1 MYGLWWQLTFFR
13 CLKLELKREKI
24 IQIFKLVQVSIIT
37 LLMFRLS
44 LVLYTGEI
52 DRGVQK
58 NIPRFLVALQD
69 RTYHLEMVHSYGLFR
84 SMTGVGGRP
93 EVIIKGGDTPTGP
106 WKEFDFLYKP
116 GNVNTR
122 PSFVAPHQP
131 RLDWQMWFASLGT
144 YDRKPWFL
152 SLLHKLLLGKSP
164 VLGLLNDGHFEHQP
178 PQFIKVDL
186 YRYHFTE
193 NTTSFWN
200 VLSQMS
206 EKSWWSREY
215 VSDYT
220 PFIINRN
227 DTESFEALI
236 QKRFKLLRTDPTSRM
251 RTKKLLFCKRMQ
263 SLHVSKVVLD
273 LPVVG
278 YNVIEEITRKS
289 AVKVNQDKHTSFVDV
304 LCCSLMDIERAE
316 VEALVAFLQSDLCNV
331 KTTKRDIVIQPGQS
345 LKVVCH
351 VDVGPLEMRVPVLFE
366 PNLECPWV
374 DGLEVPETLTVVSR
388 GARVSI
394 QVNNPSNRAI
404 VLKRRTV
411 LGTLQMVRSINPM
424 DVIQSKNTNNNTDEP
439 QCNGTEVG
447 VSVDS
452 IGSKEKLMGNRNSD
466 GLPEVNL
473 EGQTNKQK
481 WKVQQ
486 MLKEEADSFSREGEI
501 GDAKGLQMNI
511 HLTDSVP
518 VQKNYTAI
526 PRPLYPEVKQYV
538 EDLLNKGY
546 VQKSRSSY
554 SSPVVCVIKK
564 DGNLRL
570 CVDYRQLN
578 KKTVPDRH
586 PLPRVQA
593 TLESLDGNKW
603 FTVLDQGKAYHQGY
617 IDPESRHK
625 TAFITPWGLFEW
637 VRIPFGLTNAPGEFQ
652 RFMEH
657 CLEGLKED
665 ICIPYL
671 DDIIIFSKTFD
682 EHVEHVRLVI
692 QRLRANGIKLKP
704 EKCNFFQREVNYL
717 GQIVSAEGYRLD
729 PGKTETVRALKDSEP
744 KTIGELRKRL
754 GLLGYYRRYIKD
766 FARIARPL
774 FDFLQAP
781 PDVNSNSSNVKNSVP
796 SSQPIQWQSR
806 HQNALSELLDCLISP
821 PILGYLDYNQPFEL
835 HTDASLRGLG
845 AVLYQMQEGKMR
857 VIEYG
862 SRSLNPAERRYH
874 AGKLEFLALKWAV
887 CEHFRDILYYAPNF
901 TIYTDNNPLTYILPA
916 AKLNATGHRWASELV
931 DFTFD
936 IKYRPGRN
944 NQDADALS
952 RMPVD
957 LANYRE
963 MCTEEV
969 PSENIKAVI
978 TGITAQQY
986 GNATWVTA
994 LTLDEDLPD
1003 IDNDFL
1009 TNDGCRLC
1017 IGNYVILKAQKED
1030 LSIGKV
1036 RSFKLE
1042 GRRPSIQDAK
1052 NELPNTKT
1060 LLRQWHKLKIGKD
1073 GLLHESGPYTQLVL
1087 PRKFLPSVYKELH
1100 QDMGHLGA
1108 ERVVQLARERFYW
1121 PNMEREI
1128 THFVTNVCGCLK
1140 QRRPARPTCAPL
1152 CSITTCSPF
1161 ELISID
1167 YIHLEKSSGGYEYIL
1182 RFMSFESQ
1190 ANTKFVQCP
1199 EGELQKRK
1207 EVVHTVTLH
1216 EIDVINSRTQGFLA
1230 LFSGDTGEIK
1240 GEVREQINAKVAE
1253 WREEGKA
1260 EIVPG
1265 VLFVDEVHM
1274 LDIECF
1280 SFLNRALE
1288 SDMSPILIMA
1298 TNRGI
1303 TKIRGTNYN
1312 SPHGI
1317 PLDLLDRLLI
1327 ITTTP
1332 YEEKELKQILA
1343 IRCEEEDV
1351 EMSEDAMG
1359 VLTKIGQE
1367 TSLRYAIQLIT
1378 AASLV
1383 CRKRKGTEVQI
1394 DDIKRSDDE
1403 LYG

>member
-1 MYGLWWQLTFFR
+1 MKTTALWDTGAQVSIVSSAWLQEHLPKAKIQGVEE
-13 CLKLELKREKI
+13 LLGVNELELKAANGTA
-24 IQIFKLVQVSIIT
+24 LPYCGWT
-37 LLMFRLS
+37 
-44 LVLYTGEI
+44 EI
-52 DRGVQK
+52 DFSLLGT
-58 NIPRFLVALQD
+58 NSD
-69 RTYHLEMVHSYGLFR
+69 YGLKI
-84 SMTGVGGRP
+84 P
-93 EVIIKGGDTPTGP
+93 
-106 WKEFDFLYKP
+106 FL
-116 GNVNTR
+116 
-122 PSFVAPHQP
+122 
-131 RLDWQMWFASLGT
+131 
-144 YDRKPWFL
+144 
-152 SLLHKLLLGKSP
+152 
-164 VLGLLNDGHFEHQP
+164 
-178 PQFIKVDL
+178 
-186 YRYHFTE
+186 
-193 NTTSFWN
+193 
-200 VLSQMS
+200 
-206 EKSWWSREY
+206 
-215 VSDYT
+215 
-220 PFIINRN
+220 
-227 DTESFEALI
+227 
-236 QKRFKLLRTDPTSRM
+236 
-251 RTKKLLFCKRMQ
+251 
-263 SLHVSKVVLD
+263 VSKVALD
-273 LPVVG
+273 FPIVG
-278 YNVIEEITRKS
+278 YNVIEEITRRS
-289 AVKVNQDKHTSFVDV
+289 AVKVNQDEQTSFVDV

-316 VEALVAFLQSDLCNV
+316 VEALVAFLQSERTYDLCNV

-345 LKVVCH
+345 VKVVCH

-366 PNLECPWV
+366 PNPECPWAV
-374 DGLEVPETLTVVSR
+374 GLEVPETLTVVSR

-424 DVIQSKNTNNNTDEP
+424 DVIQSKNTNDNTEEL
-439 QCNGTEVG
+439 QCGGTEVD
-447 VSVDS
+447 VSVNS
-452 IGSKEKLMGNRNSD
+452 IGSKEKLMGNRNFD
-466 GLPEVNL
+466 GPPEVNL
-473 EGQTNKQK
+473 EGLTNKQK

-554 SSPVVCVIKK
+554 SSPVVCVRKK

-593 TLESLDGNKW
+593 TLESLGGNKW

-617 IDPESRHK
+617 VDPESRHK

-637 VRIPFGLTNAPGEFQ
+637 VRIPFGLRNAPGEFQ

-671 DDIIIFSKTFD
+671 DDIIIFSETFD

-729 PGKTETVRALKDSEP
+729 PGKTEAVRALKDSEP
-744 KTIGELRKRL
+744 KTIGELRKLL

-766 FARIARPL
+766 FARIAKPL
-774 FDFLQAP
+774 FDLLQAP
-781 PDVNSNSSNVKNSVP
+781 PDAKSNSSNGKNSVP
-796 SSQPIQWQSR
+796 SSQPIQWQSQ

-821 PILGYLDYNQPFEL
+821 PILGYPDYSQPFEL
-835 HTDASLRGLG
+835 HTDASLQGLG

-857 VIEYG
+857 VIGYG
-862 SRSLNPAERRYH
+862 SRSLSPAERRYH

-901 TIYTDNNPLTYILPA
+901 TIYTDNNPLTYILST
-916 AKLNATGHRWASELV
+916 AKLNATGHRWVSELA

-957 LANYRE
+957 LKNYRE
-963 MCTEEV
+963 MCTDEV

-978 TGITAQQY
+978 TGITAHQD

-1009 TNDGCRLC
+1009 ANDGCRLS
-1017 IGNYVILKAQKED
+1017 IGNDVILRAQKED
-1030 LSIGKV
+1030 LSVGKV

-1073 GLLHESGPYTQLVL
+1073 GLLRRESGPYTQLVL
-1087 PRKFLPSVYKELH
+1087 PRKFLPTVYKELH

-1152 CSITTCSPF
+1152 CNITTCSPF

-1167 YIHLEKSSGGYEYIL
+1167 YMHLEKSSGGYEYIL
-1182 RFMSFESQ
+1182 VIVDHFTRFAQAYPTRNKWSTTAAEKLYNDFILRFGFPAHILHDQGREFENNLFNQLEMLTGIRRRRTTPYHPQ
-1190 ANTKFVQCP
+1190 AN
-1199 EGELQKRK
+1199 
-1207 EVVHTVTLH
+1207 
-1216 EIDVINSRTQGFLA
+1216 
-1230 LFSGDTGEIK
+1230 
-1240 GEVREQINAKVAE
+1240 
-1253 WREEGKA
+1253 GKA
-1260 EIVPG
+1260 ERFNRTLLAMLRTLPENQKSKWHMSVNKVVHAYNCTVNNATGFSPFFL
-1265 VLFVDEVHM
+1265 LFG
-1274 LDIECF
+1274 
-1280 SFLNRALE
+1280 R
-1288 SDMSPILIMA
+1288 SPRLPIDLLFGLSPTTTTGNHTQYVKRWQGAMKEAYAKAMENSRKSAEI
-1298 TNRGI
+1298 GKKHYDK
-1303 TKIRGTNYN
+1303 KIRCTELKPGDRVLVRNLSERGGPGKLRSHWEDQIHVVVERKGEMPVFVVKPEGQTTNKKRTLHRNLLLPCDFLSPDN
-1312 SPHGI
+1312 SM
-1317 PLDLLDRLLI
+1317 DLTPASKPQRLRNERKAQNSGEGAE
-1327 ITTTP
+1327 
-1332 YEEKELKQILA
+1332 YEE
-1343 IRCEEEDV
+1343 
-1351 EMSEDAMG
+1351 SERD
-1359 VLTKIGQE
+1359 
-1367 TSLRYAIQLIT
+1367 
-1378 AASLV
+1378 
-1383 CRKRKGTEVQI
+1383 
-1394 DDIKRSDDE
+1394 SDDE
-1403 LYG
+1403 EFCGFNPAEVYAHQPATTTENLVEPPRLVKYWMLGYRDNSMIITVKVPMNQ